1 LWTTSFEPLRTTD
14 LRPYTSCMTV
24 SPELERKVC
33 QLDNDVAATD
43 TMIAELAGTQRRH
56 GSQLEEVSATQTE
69 HSGSLAEHGVKLDAI
84 LEILRAR

>member
-1 LWTTSFEPLRTTD
+1 MHDGFARARTQG
-14 LRPYTSCMTV
+14 LPAR
-24 SPELERKVC
+24 
-33 QLDNDVAATD
+33 QHVAATD